1 MSSRLL
7 FTLSVTMIA
16 PVAVVGMGGCLARYL
31 IEIGHSVIIKIGFVG
46 SVLPW
51 WTSRD
56 PSGISGLCSGRFD
69 LHHGHHLAKP
79 ESARMPF
86 GLRSGSRDF

>member
-7 FTLSVTMIA
+7 FTLSVTMDGA
-16 PVAVVGMGGCLARYL
+16 CLPWCLGGCLAPYL
-31 IEIGHSVIIKIGFVG
+31 VEIGHGVIIKIGFIG
-46 SVLPW
+46 SVPPW

-69 LHHGHHLAKP
+69 LNHGHHPAKP

-86 GLRSGSRDF
+86 GLRSGSGNF

>member
-7 FTLSVTMIA
+7 FTLSVTMRA
-16 PVAVVGMGGCLARYL
+16 PVAVVGMGGCLVPYL
-31 IEIGHSVIIKIGFVG
+31 VEIGHGVIIKIGFIG

-56 PSGISGLCSGRFD
+56 LSGISGLCSGRFD
-69 LHHGHHLAKP
+69 LHHGHHPAKP
-79 ESARMPF
+79 ESARTSF
-86 GLRSGSRDF
+86 GLRSGSGHF